1 MFRKARMD
9 IAEESKTENEQNYQR
24 RLTEMDSKDK
34 NKKTNINMDDG
45 DDWLQGIKTSK
56 ADEYA

>member
-1 MFRKARMD
+1 MD